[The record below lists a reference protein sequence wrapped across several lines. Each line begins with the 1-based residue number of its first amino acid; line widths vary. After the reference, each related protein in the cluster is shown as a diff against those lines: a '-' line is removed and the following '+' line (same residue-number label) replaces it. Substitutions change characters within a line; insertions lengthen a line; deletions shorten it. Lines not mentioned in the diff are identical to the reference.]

1 MTTYS
6 YVLQDNSW
14 RGSILAKLETQFC
27 RLILLKHKLQL
38 LTREIL
44 IKFYCAL
51 GLCLMQF
58 FLELYK
64 KCAITKKAYLR
75 HSI

>member
-1 MTTYS
+1 M
-6 YVLQDNSW
+6 LQDNLW

-27 RLILLKHKLQL
+27 RLILLKRKLQL
-38 LTREIL
+38 LTRQIL
-44 IKFYCAL
+44 IKFYYAL

-64 KCAITKKAYLR
+64 NEL
-75 HSI
+75 